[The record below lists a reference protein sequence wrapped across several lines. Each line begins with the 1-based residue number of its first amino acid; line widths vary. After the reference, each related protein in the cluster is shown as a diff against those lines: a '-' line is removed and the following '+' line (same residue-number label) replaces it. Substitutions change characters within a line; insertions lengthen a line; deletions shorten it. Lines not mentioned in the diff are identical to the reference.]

1 LKQIDVRGLACPQPV
16 IDTQQALNESPEGV
30 DILVDSVTAKNNIE
44 RFVKLSGYQ
53 VDGEETAD
61 GALLLRVRR

>member
-1 LKQIDVRGLACPQPV
+1 MKQIDVRGLACPQPV

-44 RFVKLSGYQ
+44 RFVKLSVYQ